1 MNISSIIPVLEQ
13 IAPPDLAEDF
23 DEGKI
28 GAILNLGNDIK
39 KIAVALD
46 PTDYVL
52 NRAADIGADMLITH
66 HTLIFNPITVITKPL
81 ANTLK
86 IAIDNVI
93 SLYSMHT
100 NYDNAQGGVNDVFA
114 NRLGLTNITDLNV
127 EINANANANSNT
139 NTNVKL
145 KLKRNLNRKLGRIG
159 EIPTC
164 STDTFV
170 KHVSKSL
177 DTHVQYVGNRDDISR
192 VMVIGGSGFKAEYL
206 DIARDNEVDAFV
218 SGELKHDVIRARG
231 DILLIDATHY
241 ATENPAMKHLC
252 GRLLDILDVDV
263 DFIDHNPFIN
273 VM

>member
-1 MNISSIIPVLEQ
+1 MNISSIIPILEQ
-13 IAPPDLAEDF
+13 IAPPELAEDF

-52 NRAADIGADMLITH
+52 NRAADIDADLLITH
-66 HTLIFNPITVITKPL
+66 HTLIFHPITVVTKPL
-81 ANTLK
+81 ADTLK
-86 IAIDNVI
+86 IALDNNI
-93 SLYSMHT
+93 SIYSMHT
-100 NYDNAQGGVNDVFA
+100 NYDKVQGGVNDVLA
-114 NRLGLTNITDLNV
+114 DRLGLVNV
-127 EINANANANSNT
+127 TE
-139 NTNVKL
+139 L
-145 KLKRNLNRKLGRIG
+145 ELGRIG

-164 STDTFV
+164 STDTFS

-177 DTHVQYVGNRDDISR
+177 NTHVQFVGDKDDISR
-192 VMVIGGSGFKAEYL
+192 VMVIGGSGFRAEYL
-206 DIARDNEVDAFV
+206 DIAKENEVDAFV

-231 DILLIDATHY
+231 DISLIDATHY
-241 ATENPAMKHLC
+241 ATENPAMEHLC

-263 DFIDHNPFIN
+263 EFIDHNPFIN

>member
-1 MNISSIIPVLEQ
+1 MKISTIISALEQ
-13 IAPPDLAEDF
+13 IAPPELAEDF

-52 NRAADIGADMLITH
+52 NRAADIGADLLITH
-66 HTLIFNPITVITKPL
+66 HTLIFHPITVVTKPL
-81 ANTLK
+81 ADTLK
-86 IAIDNVI
+86 IALDNNI

-100 NYDNAQGGVNDVFA
+100 NYDKVQGGVNDVLA
-114 NRLGLTNITDLNV
+114 DRLGLANITEL
-127 EINANANANSNT
+127 E
-139 NTNVKL
+139 
-145 KLKRNLNRKLGRIG
+145 LGRIG

-164 STDTFV
+164 STDTFS

-177 DTHVQYVGNRDDISR
+177 NTHVQYVGDKENISR
-192 VMVIGGSGFKAEYL
+192 VMVIGGSGFRAEYL
-206 DIARDNEVDAFV
+206 DIARENEVDAFV

-231 DILLIDATHY
+231 DISLIDATHY
-241 ATENPAMKHLC
+241 ATENPAMEHLC
-252 GRLLDILDVDV
+252 GRLLDLLDIDV
-263 DFIDHNPFIN
+263 EFIDHNPFIN